1 MTQARACPSDMT
13 IDPILTV
20 LASAIEPDP
29 KPAVLINPILSNIA
43 LNPTHVTFA
52 KTAPISPVPIDP
64 ATMLYNL
71 IHVKPGP
78 IDSIQI

>member
-29 KPAVLINPILSNIA
+29 KPTVLINPILSNIA
-43 LNPTHVTFA
+43 PNPTHVTFA

-78 IDSIQI
+78 INSIQI